1 MYYIVCKKG
10 YNARNPDTSLS
21 QAKEETT
28 LLQEKYDKGEGTN
41 VSQYITNLN

>member
-10 YNARNPDTSLS
+10 HSARNPDTSLS
-21 QAKEETT
+21 QAEEETT
-28 LLQEKYDKGEGTN
+28 LFQEIYDKGEGTN